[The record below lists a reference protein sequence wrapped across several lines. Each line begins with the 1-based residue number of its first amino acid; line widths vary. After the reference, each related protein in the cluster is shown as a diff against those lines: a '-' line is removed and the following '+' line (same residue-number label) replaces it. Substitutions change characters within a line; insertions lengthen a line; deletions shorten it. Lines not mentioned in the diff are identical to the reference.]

1 MIAKRLVFQDER
13 SAWEAVEAWC
23 EDLHQVVGAR
33 RMAAFAH
40 LVHYRLVTTSG
51 GVDGGVRHL
60 RLGRHTLM
68 VATVTRDEFNRAE
81 LVMTTEEALDTILT
95 SFE

>member
-1 MIAKRLVFQDER
+1 MLLTKRLIFQDER

-23 EDLHQVVGAR
+23 EDLHQVVGPR

-40 LVHYRLVTTSG
+40 LVHYGLTTTHG
-51 GVDGGVRHL
+51 RVDGGVRHL

-68 VATVTRDEFNRAE
+68 VATVTRDDKSTAPNSSSLRR
-81 LVMTTEEALDTILT
+81 LLT
-95 SFE
+95 QS